1 MRHNPPPV
9 HRSRARAMR
18 ADATRPEAILW
29 QALRDRQLEGFKFRR
44 QVPLRGYILD
54 FVCFEARLIVEV
66 DGHQHAD
73 SERDVRRDAVF
84 GADGFRVLRFW
95 NDEVLTNAEGVC
107 RAILAELQNTGE
119 GR

>member
-1 MRHNPPPV
+1 MRHNPPPI

-44 QVPLRGYILD
+44 QVPLARYILD

-73 SERDVRRDAVF
+73 SARDMRRDAVF
-84 GADGFRVLRFW
+84 VVKGFRVLRFW
-95 NDEVLTNAEGVC
+95 NHEVLENVDGVC
-107 RAILAELQNTGE
+107 HAILAELQNSGV